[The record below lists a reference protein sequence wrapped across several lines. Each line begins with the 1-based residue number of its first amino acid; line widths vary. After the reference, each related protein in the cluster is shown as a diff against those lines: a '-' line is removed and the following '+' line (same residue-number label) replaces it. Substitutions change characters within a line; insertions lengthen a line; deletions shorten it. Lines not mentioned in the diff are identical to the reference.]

1 MIALTTQEAAK
12 RCGLSASFLHKS
24 RVRGDG
30 PPFLKVGR
38 RAVRYDAAKLDVWL
52 AAHER
57 RSTSEQP
64 PKPVA
69 PSSRHKAGKAKRQLQ
84 QVAEVHHAPPK

>member
-1 MIALTTQEAAK
+1 MIVLTTQEAAK

-38 RAVRYDAAKLDVWL
+38 RAVRYDAAKLEAWL
-52 AAHER
+52 AEHER

-69 PSSRHKAGKAKRQLQ
+69 PTRRRKAGKAKPQLQ
-84 QVAEVHHAPPK
+84 QLAEVHHASPK